1 MCVGNTWL
9 TEKEETDR
17 FSLKLNSAA
26 EDLILDV
33 AQVNPNVIVVIYA
46 GSAVDVSAFEGKVKA
61 ILYMGYCGEGAN
73 EAAADLIS
81 GRVSPCGKLAETFP
95 KSLEDTAT
103 ADRRGNGYSER
114 YPEGVLVGYKYYEYS
129 GIAPAYPFGYGLSY
143 TAFQYGDL
151 NVKNSARLIITS
163 LFP

>member
-1 MCVGNTWL
+1 MVCVGNTWL

-61 ILYMGYCGEGAN
+61 ILYMG
-73 EAAADLIS
+73 
-81 GRVSPCGKLAETFP
+81 
-95 KSLEDTAT
+95 
-103 ADRRGNGYSER
+103 
-114 YPEGVLVGYKYYEYS
+114 
-129 GIAPAYPFGYGLSY
+129 
-143 TAFQYGDL
+143 
-151 NVKNSARLIITS
+151 
-163 LFP
+163 